1 MIRNELALIV
11 TEANLLACLVFS
23 ESLLCTTLNCY
34 VTADH
39 RGNILLSLVIIMA
52 LGDSHD
58 WRVDLRRENGGGV
71 RVNLVK
77 WTEEALAQLSRT
89 QTLLM
94 KFLPF
99 LILESSYDI

>member
-1 MIRNELALIV
+1 M
-11 TEANLLACLVFS
+11 
-23 ESLLCTTLNCY
+23 
-34 VTADH
+34 
-39 RGNILLSLVIIMA
+39 LSLVIIMA

-99 LILESSYDI
+99 LILESSYDIRYS

>member
-11 TEANLLACLVFS
+11 TETNLLAGLVFS
-23 ESLLCTTLNCY
+23 EYLLCTTLYCY
-34 VTADH
+34 VTTDH

-58 WRVDLRRENGGGV
+58 WRIDLRENGSGV

-99 LILESSYDI
+99 LILESSYDT